1 MAKEISERRLN
12 RLLELNKKLVLEN
25 DFSKRIKLISDT
37 IKDILKVDRFTLFIH
52 DKNSK
57 SMWSVYIDG
66 VSYIE
71 VPDDRGLAGEVY
83 KTKKVL
89 ILNDVQNDKN
99 FNSNIDEGSG
109 YTTKSVLAMP
119 IIGYDGSVLGV
130 MQLINKVDGSPG
142 FSEEDQKILSYV
154 IGHISAYLEVMVQ
167 EK

>member
-37 IKDILKVDRFTLFIH
+37 IKDILKVDRCTVFIH

-57 SMWSVYIDG
+57 TMWSVYIDG

-71 VPDDRGLAGEVY
+71 VPDDKGIAGEVY
-83 KTKKVL
+83 RSKKVL
-89 ILNDVQNDKN
+89 ILNNVQNDER
-99 FNSNIDEGSG
+99 FNSEIDTGSG

-119 IIGYDGSVLGV
+119 IIGYDGNVLGV
-130 MQLINKVDGSPG
+130 MQLINKVDGSKG
-142 FSEEDQKILSYV
+142 FSKEDEKILGYV
-154 IGHISAYLEVMVQ
+154 IGHISAYLEIMIQ